1 MLPMKRRVVV
11 TGIGAVTSLS
21 CKVDDLWQRILRGES
36 GVHELKAFDTTGHKV
51 KFGGDI
57 YDWTTDG
64 YIDRKEEK
72 RIDRFTQFALV
83 AGIDAVNDSGLDFA
97 KEDPFRCGVILG
109 SGIGGLNEIEAQHER
124 LLTKGPDKVSAFT
137 IPKLMVNAAS
147 GHVSIRYG
155 LRGPNYAVATAC
167 ASATNAMGDAFK
179 AIQYDDA
186 DVMVTG
192 GTEAA
197 CTPMGL
203 SGFANMRA
211 LSERHDDPAG
221 ASRPFDADR
230 DGFVLSEGAG
240 LLVFEELEHA
250 KARGARI
257 YAEVLGYGASCRRR
271 PHHAARCRR
280 HRRGQGDAQRAPR
293 RASSTP
299 TTIDYINAHGTS
311 TPLGDKAETIA
322 IKTVFGEH
330 AYKVSISSTKS
341 QLGHLLGASG
351 GVELVICMKA
361 LAARHL
367 PADDQLHDA
376 RSGLRSGLHAEH
388 AARAE
393 AARGDEQQLRL
404 RRPQRVDHRGHGGVR
419 RRGLGMLGHWTKGF
433 GLWRSPA
440 MPQRSDVRTAS
451 ITCVALF
458 VCQFG
463 CTCRQRRLGQQPRRE
478 LGEWRQLDRWLD
490 ARHQRQR
497 DVQSGAIVQRDLR
510 RRAGRDS
517 GPHGERGNGD
527 AAK

>member
-1 MLPMKRRVVV
+1 MKRRVVV

-21 CKVDDLWQRILRGES
+21 RKVDDLWQKILRGES
-36 GVHELKAFDTTGHKV
+36 GIHALKIFDTTDHKV
-51 KFGGDI
+51 KFAGDI
-57 YDWTTDG
+57 HDWSTEG

-83 AGIDAVNDSGLDFA
+83 AGIDAVNDSGIDFS

-147 GHVSIRYG
+147 GQVSIRYG

-186 DVMVTG
+186 DVMITG

-211 LSERHDDPAG
+211 LSERNDNPTA
-221 ASRPFDADR
+221 ASRPFDLDR

-240 LLVFEELEHA
+240 LLVFEEMAHA

-257 YAEVLGYGASCRRR
+257 YAEILGYGTSADAGHITQ
-271 PHHAARCRR
+271 PDEEGTGAAKAMSGALR
-280 HRRGQGDAQRAPR
+280 DAKLNPEA
-293 RASSTP
+293 
-299 TTIDYINAHGTS
+299 IDYINAHGTS

-322 IKTVFGEH
+322 VKSVFGDY
-330 AYKVSISSTKS
+330 ARKVSISSTKS

-351 GVELVICMKA
+351 GVELVICMLA
-361 LAARHL
+361 LRHSICPPTINYTTPD
-367 PADDQLHDA
+367 PACDLDYTPNTP
-376 RSGLRSGLHAEH
+376 RER
-388 AARAE
+388 
-393 AARGDEQQLRL
+393 RL
-404 RRPQRVDHRGHGGVR
+404 RAV
-419 RRGLGMLGHWTKGF
+419 MSNSFGF
-433 GLWRSPA
+433 GGHN
-440 MPQRSDVRTAS
+440 AS
-451 ITCVALF
+451 IIA
-458 VCQFG
+458 
-463 CTCRQRRLGQQPRRE
+463 
-478 LGEWRQLDRWLD
+478 
-490 ARHQRQR
+490 
-497 DVQSGAIVQRDLR
+497 GA
-510 RRAGRDS
+510 A
-517 GPHGERGNGD
+517 
-527 AAK
+527 

>member
-1 MLPMKRRVVV
+1 MKRRVVV

-36 GVHELKAFDTTGHKV
+36 GVHPLKVFDTTEHKV

-57 YDWTTDG
+57 YDWSPDG
-64 YIDRKEEK
+64 YIDRKEVK

-83 AGIDAVNDSGLDFA
+83 AGVDAVNDSGLDFS
-97 KEDPFRCGVILG
+97 KEDRFRCGVILG
-109 SGIGGLNEIEAQHER
+109 SGIGGLNEIETQHER

-179 AIQYDDA
+179 SIQYDDA
-186 DVMVTG
+186 DIMVTG

-211 LSERHDDPAG
+211 LSERHDDPAA

-240 LLVFEELEHA
+240 LLVFEEFEHA

-257 YAEVLGYGASCRRR
+257 YAEVLGYGASADGGHITQ
-271 PHHAARCRR
+271 PDAEGTGAAMAMSSALR
-280 HRRGQGDAQRAPR
+280 DAKLSPEA
-293 RASSTP
+293 
-299 TTIDYINAHGTS
+299 IDYINAHGTS

-322 IKTVFGEH
+322 VKTVFGEH

-351 GVELVICMKA
+351 GVEMVLCMKA
-361 LAARHL
+361 LADQVCPPTINYTTPD
-367 PADDQLHDA
+367 PACDLDYTPNTP
-376 RSGLRSGLHAEH
+376 RER
-388 AARAE
+388 
-393 AARGDEQQLRL
+393 RL
-404 RRPQRVDHRGHGGVR
+404 RVV
-419 RRGLGMLGHWTKGF
+419 MSNSFGF
-433 GLWRSPA
+433 GGHN
-440 MPQRSDVRTAS
+440 AS
-451 ITCVALF
+451 I
-458 VCQFG
+458 
-463 CTCRQRRLGQQPRRE
+463 
-478 LGEWRQLDRWLD
+478 
-490 ARHQRQR
+490 
-497 DVQSGAIVQRDLR
+497 I
-510 RRAGRDS
+510 AGT
-517 GPHGERGNGD
+517 
-527 AAK
+527 AA